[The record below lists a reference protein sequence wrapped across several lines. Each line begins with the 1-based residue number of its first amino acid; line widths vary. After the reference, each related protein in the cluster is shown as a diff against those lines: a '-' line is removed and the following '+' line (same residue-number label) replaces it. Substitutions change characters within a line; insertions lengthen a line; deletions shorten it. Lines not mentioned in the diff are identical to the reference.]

1 MSIKS
6 NKFLRFFGTVLAIL
20 VLVELGA
27 RAGTWVFLKFF
38 RFHGCAPYG
47 EFCEFASLYGP
58 VDSPRY
64 LIHNPDL
71 GFDVKPNF
79 KNFDNKQRMIST
91 DSNGLRSERE
101 RSLTKDP
108 TNLRI
113 LAVGDSMMFG
123 IGADD
128 QGTITAHL
136 EKSFNNVEVLNAGT
150 PGYGLDQV
158 YLKAKTMMKRF
169 SPDVLLVGLIT
180 HDLDRLTTRHFSG
193 AKPVFKKVDEK
204 WTLTGSP
211 VPTRQQRL
219 KRQLPLIIALPKLLL
234 DISLRPSPSETDET
248 IAELGE
254 WLILEMRRE
263 AQKQNARPIFVLMPW
278 RFELDPT
285 QDMGLRGQK
294 QYELLLQTC
303 NQNQLECIDLFPQ
316 FRQVLKTHGWQ
327 DFEAQ
332 YLQKEHL
339 SSKGYE
345 IVAKA
350 VGEYLNLTPVST
362 Q

>member
-1 MSIKS
+1 
-6 NKFLRFFGTVLAIL
+6 
-20 VLVELGA
+20 
-27 RAGTWVFLKFF
+27 
-38 RFHGCAPYG
+38 
-47 EFCEFASLYGP
+47 
-58 VDSPRY
+58 
-64 LIHNPDL
+64 
-71 GFDVKPNF
+71 
-79 KNFDNKQRMIST
+79 
-91 DSNGLRSERE
+91 
-101 RSLTKDP
+101 
-108 TNLRI
+108 
-113 LAVGDSMMFG
+113 MMFG

-285 QDMGLRGQK
+285 NCFYKPAIRINWNALIFFRNFDKFLKPMAGRTLKRSICKKSICHQK
-294 QYELLLQTC
+294 AM
-303 NQNQLECIDLFPQ
+303 
-316 FRQVLKTHGWQ
+316 KS
-327 DFEAQ
+327 
-332 YLQKEHL
+332 LQKPL
-339 SSKGYE
+339 AS
-345 IVAKA
+345 I
-350 VGEYLNLTPVST
+350 
-362 Q
+362 